1 MTRYGSMDHIQQ
13 QQRRLNPIHQQ
24 RKLSQQPQTVV
35 QHQQSFDD
43 DVSTPTSSQNPDKC
57 DIIPMS
63 MDKPSGLP
71 LNDFLPRKFQNLNL
85 APQPPPENTSKFSAY
100 KSYCQ
105 PNELSEAEVTSSI
118 LKGHDSMMAVLA
130 NRGRNLEI
138 IQKLWQSKDAKT
150 GDLQFTLALLAV
162 LLMCRIS
169 SKTLGLKSHFES
181 RAVVAIQTLRVAI

>member
-24 RKLSQQPQTVV
+24 RKFSQQPQTVV
-35 QHQQSFDD
+35 QQSFDD

-162 LLMCRIS
+162 LLICLIS

-181 RAVVAIQTLRVAI
+181 RAVVAIQPLRVAI

>member
-24 RKLSQQPQTVV
+24 RKFSQQPQTVV
-35 QHQQSFDD
+35 QQSFDD

-150 GDLQFTLALLAV
+150 GDLQFTLALQAV
-162 LLMCRIS
+162 LLMWHTS
-169 SKTLGLKSHFES
+169 SKTLSLKSHFES
-181 RAVVAIQTLRVAI
+181 RAVVAIQPLWVVI

>member
-24 RKLSQQPQTVV
+24 RKFSQQPQTVV
-35 QHQQSFDD
+35 QQSFDD

-162 LLMCRIS
+162 LLICLIS
-169 SKTLGLKSHFES
+169 SKTLGLKSLFES
-181 RAVVAIQTLRVAI
+181 RAVVAIQPLRVAI